1 MDKKYSIKN
10 LLNGDAE
17 IDIFGDIDSWW
28 GYNLNQLRYE
38 LSAIQSNELTVNI
51 STYGGDV
58 FEALAI
64 SGILESLQKSETAK
78 DNLI

>member
-10 LLNGDAE
+10 LLNGNAE

-51 STYGGDV
+51 STYGGDAV
-58 FEALAI
+58 SYTHLTLPT
-64 SGILESLQKSETAK
+64 SDLV
-78 DNLI
+78 